1 VFVLAAVAK
10 VGGAMDEG
18 AGINGAVLTV
28 LTVVSVKLDRAG
40 GVL

>member
-1 VFVLAAVAK
+1 VFVLAALAK
-10 VGGAMDEG
+10 VGGAIDEG
-18 AGINGAVLTV
+18 AGINGAV